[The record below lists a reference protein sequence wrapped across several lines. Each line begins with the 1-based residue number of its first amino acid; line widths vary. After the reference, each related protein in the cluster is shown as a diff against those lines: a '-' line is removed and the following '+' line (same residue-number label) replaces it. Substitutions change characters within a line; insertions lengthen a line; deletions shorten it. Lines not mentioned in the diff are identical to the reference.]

1 MSLANIINKKN
12 HNPTPKQI
20 QNNLSYFNETQR
32 KLFFKNKSLKKTRGW
47 ALWALYQAKIKG
59 QK

>member
-20 QNNLSYFNETQR
+20 QNNLSYFNETER

-47 ALWALYQAKIKG
+47 ALWALY
-59 QK
+59 